1 VKLNHRFDGR
11 EEAPVLVLSH
21 SLGCSVA
28 MWEPQLAAFG
38 ERFRVLRYDHR
49 GHGASPAPSG
59 PYSIDEFG
67 NDVVDLLDS
76 LGLERVRFCGLS
88 LGGAVGI
95 WLGAHAPERLERAAL
110 CCTAAR
116 FATPEIWAERAAT
129 VRREQSVEPLADAV
143 MERWFTPEFRRDQP
157 ERVAEVRAMLVATPA
172 EGYAASCDGLADCDL
187 HGVLAGISV
196 ETLVVAGADDPATP
210 PAQAEEL
217 VAAIPGSRLE
227 VIADTAHLAN
237 IEQTDVFNRTVLEFL
252 GG

>member
-1 VKLNHRFDGR
+1 VNLNYRFDGPAD
-11 EEAPVLVLSH
+11 APVLVLSH

-38 ERFRVLRYDHR
+38 ERFRVLPYDHR
-49 GHGASPAPSG
+49 GHGASPAPPG

-67 NDVVDLLDS
+67 NDVVELLDS

-95 WLGAHAPERLERAAL
+95 WLGAYAPERLERTVL

-129 VRREQSVEPLADAV
+129 VRRAQSVEPLADAV
-143 MERWFTPEFRRDQP
+143 MERWFTPEFRRDRP
-157 ERVAEVRAMLVATPA
+157 ERVGEVRAMLVATPA
-172 EGYAASCDGLADCDL
+172 EGYAASCDALAECDL
-187 HGVLAGISV
+187 RDVLARISV
-196 ETLVVAGADDPATP
+196 ETLVVAGANDPATP

-237 IEQTDVFNRTVLEFL
+237 IEQTDVFNRTILDFL
-252 GG
+252 AG